1 MSVDE
6 RAGWTPPAANV
17 TTPTSLIFSE
27 NKGMVSLDSIRKSNL
42 EASNLENL
50 VAVFGMLLC
59 VILPR
64 RLCLLLFLFITTVF
78 SIHEFVKQWER
89 HNGFFCLF
97 PARECLVLCLLGS
110 FA

>member
-27 NKGMVSLDSIRKSNL
+27 NKGMVSLESIRKSNL

-50 VAVFGMLLC
+50 VAVFVGGTNG
-59 VILPR
+59 VAESTIKE
-64 RLCLLLFLFITTVF
+64 LFLRTTTPRAY
-78 SIHEFVKQWER
+78 II
-89 HNGFFCLF
+89 
-97 PARECLVLCLLGS
+97 ARSKDKADSLCKELEDLNPGS
-110 FA
+110 KA